1 MNTLNRNTKALIIG
15 LVVIVLAIVAW
26 FLFGNGKG
34 MFGNAVQVGNTVA
47 VDYVGKTEDGKIF
60 DTSLEQVA
68 KDNALF
74 SSQRAYAPLEFTV
87 GSGQMI
93 PGFEN
98 AVKGMHVGEEKTV
111 SLNPDEAYGQVRE
124 DLVVSVSG
132 AQFAQAG
139 ITPQVGETY
148 QTAQGMTA
156 TVKSISGD
164 TVIMD
169 YNSPLA
175 GKTLIFTITVKEIK

>member
-1 MNTLNRNTKALIIG
+1 
-15 LVVIVLAIVAW
+15 
-26 FLFGNGKG
+26 
-34 MFGNAVQVGNTVA
+34 MFGKTVQVGDTVG
-47 VDYVGKTEDGKIF
+47 VDYIGQTEDGKIF

-68 KDNALF
+68 KDNALY
-74 SSQRAYAPLEFTV
+74 SPQRGYAPLEFTV

-111 SLNPDEAYGQVRE
+111 SLEPKDAYGEVRE
-124 DLVVSVSG
+124 DLVVAVSG
-132 AQFAQAG
+132 SQFAQAG
-139 ITPQVGETY
+139 ITPEVGATY

-156 TVKSISGD
+156 VVKSISGD
-164 TVIMD
+164 MVIMD

-175 GKTLIFTITVKEIK
+175 GKTLIFTITLKSIK

>member
-1 MNTLNRNTKALIIG
+1 
-15 LVVIVLAIVAW
+15 
-26 FLFGNGKG
+26 
-34 MFGNAVQVGNTVA
+34 MFGKTVQVGDTVG
-47 VDYVGKTEDGKIF
+47 VDYIGQTEDGKIF

-68 KDNALF
+68 KDNALY
-74 SSQRAYAPLEFTV
+74 SPQRGYAPLEFTV

-111 SLNPDEAYGQVRE
+111 SLEPKDAYGEVRE
-124 DLVVSVSG
+124 DLVVAVSG
-132 AQFAQAG
+132 SQFAQAG
-139 ITPQVGETY
+139 ITPEVGATY

-156 TVKSISGD
+156 VVKAISGD
-164 TVIMD
+164 MVIMD

-175 GKTLIFTITVKEIK
+175 GKTLIFTITLKSIK

>member
-1 MNTLNRNTKALIIG
+1 
-15 LVVIVLAIVAW
+15 
-26 FLFGNGKG
+26 
-34 MFGNAVQVGNTVA
+34 MFGKTVQVGNTVA
-47 VDYVGKTEDGKIF
+47 VDYIGKTEDGKIF

-74 SSQRAYAPLEFTV
+74 SAQRAYAPLEFTV

-111 SLNPDEAYGQVRE
+111 SLEPKDAYGEVKSE
-124 DLVVSVSG
+124 LIVPVSG

-164 TVIMD
+164 TIIMD

-175 GKTLIFTITVKEIK
+175 GKTLIFTITLKAIKN